1 MSEMQQF
8 RITMRGFNRQ
18 DVVQYIEYMTN
29 KHKSQLDQLNTQ
41 LQNTKEELE
50 KAKSASA
57 DRALLQ
63 QLAESQA
70 RCAALEAKIAEY
82 EASTIPAEQE
92 LEVYRRAER
101 AERMAQERAAQVY
114 DQVNAALADASL
126 KVQSAVDGIRSVAE
140 QASAQLQTAE
150 TQLQEAADAIC
161 AIRPEGE

>member
-50 KAKSASA
+50 KAKAVKPDA
-57 DRALLQ
+57 ALQ
-63 QLAESQA
+63 QQLEEAKA
-70 RCAALEAKIAEY
+70 RCAELEAKLAAAE
-82 EASTIPAEQE
+82 IPAGQE
-92 LEVYRRAER
+92 LEIYRRAER

-114 DQVNAALADASL
+114 AQANAALAEASL